1 MLYKWPLLNTLREYD
16 RGQAG
21 RDLVAAS
28 LICLLLVPQ
37 ALAYAQLAGLP
48 AVAGLYASI
57 LPLAVYAL
65 IGASPGVALS
75 FGPVAVLS
83 LMTAAALAPIAAAG
97 SAAYS
102 AAAVGLTLLVG
113 ALLLLMG
120 LLRLGFIAN
129 FLSHPVISGFI
140 SGAAVLIAVSQ
151 LHYLLGVSA
160 DGLTLPQVLPA
171 LYAQLA
177 ATHRPT
183 LLLGGL
189 SLVLLVLLRNM
200 HLLRVPAAWALR
212 VKQLSALLVMFVAMS
227 TGALLEL
234 EVYGVKVVGQ
244 VPVGL
249 PTIGLP
255 TLQLGLL
262 RELLPAALLIALV
275 GFVESISIAQSLA
288 MRKRQLISPDRE
300 LLGQGAANL
309 ASAFSGGMP
318 VAASFSRSA
327 VARQSNV
334 ATPLVGIFA
343 AGLMLAAVLGLAPVL
358 QHLPQAV
365 LAASIL
371 VAAIGLVDIASLRR
385 TWRYSRAE
393 GCAQLVTFFG
403 VLLQGVEAG
412 IMLGVCLSLLL
423 FLWRTSRPHMAV
435 VGQVPGSQHFRN
447 VQRYETVQ
455 SASVLSLRVDESLY
469 FPNARYLEA
478 RIGELIAVSPQVRH
492 LVLMCSGVN
501 QIDASALDALEGI
514 AEQLRSAEV
523 QLHLAE
529 VKGPVMDRLLRSDF
543 LEHFGGQV
551 FISQYQ
557 ALCTLDPQCAV
568 HALTPSAAS
577 T

>member
-212 VKQLSALLVMFVAMS
+212 VKQLSALLVMFVAMI

-543 LEHFGGQV
+543 LQHFGGQV

>member
-183 LLLGGL
+183 LLLGG
-189 SLVLLVLLRNM
+189 
-200 HLLRVPAAWALR
+200 
-212 VKQLSALLVMFVAMS
+212 
-227 TGALLEL
+227 
-234 EVYGVKVVGQ
+234 
-244 VPVGL
+244 
-249 PTIGLP
+249 
-255 TLQLGLL
+255 
-262 RELLPAALLIALV
+262 
-275 GFVESISIAQSLA
+275 
-288 MRKRQLISPDRE
+288 
-300 LLGQGAANL
+300 
-309 ASAFSGGMP
+309 
-318 VAASFSRSA
+318 
-327 VARQSNV
+327 
-334 ATPLVGIFA
+334 
-343 AGLMLAAVLGLAPVL
+343 
-358 QHLPQAV
+358 
-365 LAASIL
+365 
-371 VAAIGLVDIASLRR
+371 
-385 TWRYSRAE
+385 
-393 GCAQLVTFFG
+393 
-403 VLLQGVEAG
+403 
-412 IMLGVCLSLLL
+412 
-423 FLWRTSRPHMAV
+423 
-435 VGQVPGSQHFRN
+435 
-447 VQRYETVQ
+447 
-455 SASVLSLRVDESLY
+455 
-469 FPNARYLEA
+469 
-478 RIGELIAVSPQVRH
+478 
-492 LVLMCSGVN
+492 
-501 QIDASALDALEGI
+501 
-514 AEQLRSAEV
+514 
-523 QLHLAE
+523 
-529 VKGPVMDRLLRSDF
+529 
-543 LEHFGGQV
+543 
-551 FISQYQ
+551 
-557 ALCTLDPQCAV
+557 
-568 HALTPSAAS
+568 
-577 T
+577 

>member
-1 MLYKWPLLNTLREYD
+1 MRYKWPLLNTVRNYD

-21 RDLVAAS
+21 RDLLAAC

-48 AVAGLYASI
+48 AVAGMYASI
-57 LPLAVYAL
+57 LPLVVYAL
-65 IGASPGVALS
+65 IGASPGVAMS

-83 LMTAAALAPIAAAG
+83 LMTAAALAPIAVAG
-97 SAAYS
+97 SEAYS
-102 AAAVGLTLLVG
+102 AAAIGLTLLVG

-129 FLSHPVISGFI
+129 FLSHPVISGFV

-151 LHYLLGVSA
+151 LRYLLGVSV

-171 LYAQLA
+171 LYAQLPA
-177 ATHRPT
+177 LHKPT
-183 LLLGGL
+183 LLLGVVSLVALVVLRNL
-189 SLVLLVLLRNM
+189 SLLGVSVT
-200 HLLRVPAAWALR
+200 WALR
-212 VKQLSALLVMFVAMS
+212 LKQLSALLVMLLAMS
-227 TGALLEL
+227 VGGLLQL
-234 EVYGVKVVGQ
+234 EAYGVRVVGQ
-244 VPVGL
+244 VPS
-249 PTIGLP
+249 GLP
-255 TLQLGLL
+255 TLGLPNLELGLL

-275 GFVESISIAQSLA
+275 GFIESISIAQSLA
-288 MRKRQLISPDRE
+288 MRKRQLIRPDLE
-300 LLGQGAANL
+300 LLGQGAANV

-327 VARQSNV
+327 VARQSNM

-358 QHLPQAV
+358 RHLPQAV

-371 VAAIGLVDIASLRR
+371 VAVLGLIDVPTFRH
-385 TWRYSRAE
+385 TWRYSKAE
-393 GCAQLVTFFG
+393 GCAQLATFFG

-412 IMLGVCLSLLL
+412 IMLGVALSLLL

-447 VQRYETVQ
+447 VQRYDTVQ

-478 RIGELIAVSPQVRH
+478 RIGELIAVSPEVRH

-501 QIDASALDALEGI
+501 QIDASALDALEAI
-514 AEQLRSAEV
+514 AEQLQSAEV
-523 QLHLAE
+523 QLHLSE

-543 LEHFGGQV
+543 LERFGGQV
-551 FISQYQ
+551 FISHYQ
-557 ALCTLDPQCAV
+557 ALCTLDPVCAV
-568 HALTPSAAS
+568 RALTPQ
-577 T
+577 